1 MDTVLTHD
9 LVIWI
14 FIRNDSGKEVTN
26 GLPKVLPRTT
36 VAHLDLGLQPFQT
49 HSPIKWLFQCLIL
62 YGMKHTILTFRV
74 KESLPFLNFH
84 SNISVK
90 MGRIFL
96 RLQFYKQCWI
106 QVYYIYQN
114 LFVDSCR
121 DFRMGNN
128 PKQSSN
134 NILLNTSDHLSK
146 CMATL
151 GSKHPVLWFI
161 SLFICMLYSLKY
173 NHQRKSLHKL
183 SSDHSCYSNS
193 GAHL

>member
-62 YGMKHTILTFRV
+62 YGMKHTILTFLV
-74 KESLPFLNFH
+74 KESLPFLNFYLVPYFLDY
-84 SNISVK
+84 SFISSA
-90 MGRIFL
+90 GFR
-96 RLQFYKQCWI
+96 
-106 QVYYIYQN
+106 YIIK
-114 LFVDSCR
+114 SCR

-134 NILLNTSDHLSK
+134 HILLNTSDHLSK

-151 GSKHPVLWFI
+151 GSKNPVLWFI
-161 SLFICMLYSLKY
+161 SLFICVLYSLKY
-173 NHQRKSLHKL
+173 NH
-183 SSDHSCYSNS
+183 
-193 GAHL
+193 